1 MYYLGIDSGGTKAAF
16 LLGDETG
23 RIYARHQASGCT
35 VLADGK
41 EGVYRMVR
49 DGVAAICEKAGITPD
64 DIACLGL
71 GISGYGEGENA
82 KIDPEEACAAVL
94 SPDRIICQCDTYV
107 GWAGSLL
114 CTPGINVI
122 AGTGSVVY
130 GVNAKGEEARTG
142 GWGCWGAGC
151 DEGSCTWHGQQ
162 LVQEWTKQAD
172 GRRPRTQLYTMF
184 RERFGVTNDEFFI
197 HELNVDVI
205 TGNGLPELQRLLAE
219 IWKTGD
225 PAAAEIYERGAEELW
240 NGIKVTA
247 EKLGLTGTNYP
258 VSYSGGLFKAG
269 ECALAPLRKRIEN
282 GGAKLVDPTYSPEVG
297 ALIMAIRHKN
307 PDMDLHN
314 FSIQE

>member
-23 RIYARHQASGCT
+23 RIYARHQAVGCT

-41 EGVYRMVR
+41 EGVYRMVH
-49 DGVAAICEKAGITPD
+49 DGVKAVCEKAGITPD

-82 KIDPEEACAAVL
+82 KTDPEEACAAVL
-94 SPDRIICQCDTYV
+94 SPDRIVCQCDTYV

-130 GVNAKGEEARTG
+130 GVNAEGEEARTG

-197 HELNVDVI
+197 HDLNVNVI

-240 NGIKVTA
+240 NGIRVTA

-269 ECALAPLRKRIEN
+269 ECALAPLRKRIEA

-307 PDMDLHN
+307 PDIDLHN
-314 FSIQE
+314 FCIQE

>member
-247 EKLGLTGTNYP
+247 EKLGLIGTNYP